1 MAMKNSDYWQ
11 GRFEQLEKAS
21 HKDAMQ
27 VYSNIEQ
34 SFIDAQRNIE
44 KQINNWY
51 VRFANN
57 NQISI
62 SEAKKWL
69 NSKELKEFKWDVNE
83 YIKYGQENE
92 MNEMWMKELENAS
105 AKYHISR
112 LEALKIQTQQT
123 LEVLFGNELDEI
135 DMMAS
140 NTYTNNYYHTMFEL
154 QKGFNVGFNIGTID
168 KNKLSKIVSKPWAID
183 EKNFSERI
191 WNNKTKMIN
200 ELHNQ
205 LTIMCIQGKS
215 PDSAI
220 KYMSKKFNTSKAQA
234 GNLVMTESAYFTQ
247 LAQKDCFND
256 LDVEK
261 YEIVATLDN
270 RTSEICQEM
279 DGQVHDMKDYQPGVT
294 APPFH
299 NYCRSTTVPYFEDD
313 YNIKDTRAARDED
326 GKTYYVEGD
335 MKYKDWYNKY
345 VVDNKELKNQTKNVK
360 IKKEPKY
367 NSFSYDKILSKYK
380 GNDELI
386 KNAFDNAEL
395 DESTYKIL
403 NNIDKLD
410 EVNIVKGKK
419 SNFGIGIY
427 ENEISMTSMK
437 DINTF
442 YHEWMHSIDYMTAY
456 KKDYATLGKDFKWI
470 SENLQEV
477 RITTANKINNTIP
490 QNLVDIMNFQRNR
503 IKNQLEESM
512 IKSGKLDK
520 IVHKTINTKY
530 SKSWNSISS
539 PTQKYII
546 DDISK
551 REMQKELNKI
561 INNDMEYKQWGCLA
575 DMYDA
580 ITSGKAT
587 NANVL
592 IAKHGEAYYSDKSIF
607 SLTKEGKNHKENTE
621 MIANF
626 GEMKLGKYKEQI
638 NWLKNND
645 KVLYDKLE
653 ETYKLIADTMGG
665 IMI

>member
-1 MAMKNSDYWQ
+1 MAKKNSDYWQ

-21 HKDAMQ
+21 HKDALTT
-27 VYSNIEQ
+27 YSHIEQ
-34 SFIDAQRNIE
+34 SFEQAQREIE
-44 KQINNWY
+44 RNINNWY
-51 VRFANN
+51 IRFANN
-57 NQISI
+57 NQITI
-62 SEAKKWL
+62 TEAKKIL
-69 NSKELKEFKWDVNE
+69 NANELKELKWDIQE

-92 MNEMWMKELENAS
+92 LNAGWMKELENAS
-105 AKYHISR
+105 AKFHISR
-112 LEALKIQTQQT
+112 LEALKLQTQQT
-123 LEVLFGNELDEI
+123 LEKLFGNELDEV
-135 DMMAS
+135 DKMTS
-140 NTYTNNYYHTMFEL
+140 NAYTNNYYHTMFEM

-168 KNKLSKIVSKPWAID
+168 ENKLSKIVSKPWAVD

-205 LTIMCIQGKS
+205 LTIMCVQGKS
-215 PDSAI
+215 PDSII

-234 GNLVMTESAYFTQ
+234 GNLVMTESAYFSS
-247 LAQKDCFND
+247 LAQKDCFKD
-256 LDVEK
+256 LDVEE
-261 YEIVATLDN
+261 YEIVATLDSH
-270 RTSEICQEM
+270 TSSICQEQ
-279 DGQVHDMKDYQPGVT
+279 DGKVYKMNDYQPGVT

-299 NYCRSTTVPYFEDD
+299 NYCRSTTVPHFNDD
-313 YNIKDTRAARDED
+313 YDIKDTRVARDEK
-326 GKTYYVEGD
+326 GNTYYVEND
-335 MKYKDWYNKY
+335 VKYKEWYQNN
-345 VVDNKELKNQTKNVK
+345 VKEDTNLKNVSKDVK
-360 IKKEPKY
+360 IKKEQKY
-367 NSFSYDKILSKYK
+367 NSFTYDKILSKYK

-456 KKDYATLGKDFKWI
+456 KKDYTTLGKDFKWI

-477 RITTANKINNTIP
+477 RIATANKINNTIP
-490 QNLVDIMNFQRNR
+490 QNLVDIMNSQRNR

-520 IVHKTINTKY
+520 LVQKTINTKY
-530 SKSWNSISS
+530 SKSWNSIGSS
-539 PTQKYII
+539 TQKYII

-575 DMYDA
+575 DIYDA

-587 NANVL
+587 NANAL

-607 SLTKEGKNHKENTE
+607 SLTKEGKNYKENTE
-621 MIANF
+621 IIANF
-626 GEMKLGKYKEQI
+626 GEMKLGRYKEQI

-645 KVLYDKLE
+645 KVFYDKLE
-653 ETYKLIADTMGG
+653 ETYKLIADIMGEL
-665 IMI
+665 

>member
-1 MAMKNSDYWQ
+1 MAKKNKEYWQ
-11 GRFEQLEKAS
+11 QRFGQLENTS
-21 HKDAMQ
+21 HQEAMT
-27 VYSNIEQ
+27 VYSRIEE
-34 SFIDAQRNIE
+34 SFYQAQREIE
-44 KQINNWY
+44 NKINSWY

-57 NQISI
+57 NEITI
-62 SEAKKWL
+62 NEAKKLL
-69 NSKELKEFKWDVNE
+69 NSNELKEFKWDVQE
-83 YIKYGQENE
+83 YIKYGHENE
-92 MNEMWMKELENAS
+92 LNEHWMKELENAS
-105 AKYHISR
+105 TKYHVSR

-123 LEVLFGNELDEI
+123 MEKLFGNELDEVDNLTKNSYI
-135 DMMAS
+135 
-140 NTYTNNYYHTMFEL
+140 NNYFHTMFEY
-154 QKGFNVGFNIGTID
+154 QKGFNVGFNVTNID
-168 KNKLSKIVSKPWAID
+168 QNKLSKIVNKPWAVD

-191 WNNKTKMIN
+191 WGNKTKLIN
-200 ELHNQ
+200 ELHNE
-205 LTIMCIQGKS
+205 LTRMCLTGKS
-215 PDSAI
+215 PDNTI
-220 KYMSKKFNTSKAQA
+220 KYLSKKFNTSKAQA
-234 GNLVMTESAYFTQ
+234 GNLVMTENAYFSQ

-270 RTSEICQEM
+270 RTSAICQEQ
-279 DGQVHDMKDYQPGVT
+279 DGKVYDMKDYQPGIT

-299 NYCRSTTVPYFEDD
+299 NYCRSTTVPYFDDD
-313 YNIKDTRAARDED
+313 YDFVGERAARDD
-326 GKTYYVEGD
+326 KGNTYYVPD
-335 MKYKDWYNKY
+335 NLKYKDWYNKY
-345 VVDNKELKNQTKNVK
+345 VVDDKELKNQTKNVK
-360 IKKEPKY
+360 MKEELKY

-410 EVNIVKGKK
+410 EVNIIKGKK

-477 RITTANKINNTIP
+477 RIATVNKINNTIP
-490 QNLVDIMNFQRNR
+490 QNLVDIMNSQRNR

-520 IVHKTINTKY
+520 IVQKTINTKY
-530 SKSWNSISS
+530 SKSWNSIGSS
-539 PTQKYII
+539 TQKYII

-607 SLTKEGKNHKENTE
+607 SLAKEGKNHKENTE

-645 KVLYDKLE
+645 NILYDKLE
-653 ETYKLIADTMGG
+653 ETYKLIADTMGEL
-665 IMI
+665 

>member
-1 MAMKNSDYWQ
+1 MAKNSDYWK
-11 GRFEQLEKAS
+11 GRFEQLEEAS
-21 HKDAMQ
+21 HKKAEA
-27 VYSNIEQ
+27 VYASIENSYIQ
-34 SFIDAQRNIE
+34 AQREIE
-44 KQINNWY
+44 SKINNWY

-57 NQISI
+57 NQITI
-62 SEAKKWL
+62 NEAKRLL
-69 NSKELKEFKWDVNE
+69 NSQELKELKWDIQE
-83 YIKYGQENE
+83 YIKYGKENRL
-92 MNEMWMKELENAS
+92 NDIWMKELENAS

-112 LEALKIQTQQT
+112 LESLKIQTQQSM
-123 LEVLFGNELDEI
+123 EVLFGNQLDEI
-135 DMMAS
+135 DKMA
-140 NTYTNNYYHTMFEL
+140 TNIYSDEYYHSCYEL
-154 QKGFNVGFNIGTID
+154 QKGFNIGWKIASID
-168 KNKLSKIVSKPWAID
+168 ENKLQKIISKPWAID
-183 EKNFSERI
+183 GKNFSERI
-191 WNNKTKMIN
+191 WGNKTKMVN

-205 LTIMCIQGKS
+205 LTIMCVQGKS
-215 PDSAI
+215 PDNAI
-220 KYMSKKFNTSKAQA
+220 KYMSKKFNTSKSQA
-234 GNLVMTESAYFTQ
+234 GNLVMTESAYFSS

-261 YEIVATLDN
+261 YENVATLDSH
-270 RTSEICQEM
+270 TSAICQDM
-279 DGQVHDMKDYQPGVT
+279 DGTVFDMNNFEPGVT

-299 NYCRSTTVPYFEDD
+299 NYCRTTTVPHFDDD
-313 YNIKDTRAARDED
+313 YDFVGERAARDD
-326 GKTYYVEGD
+326 KGNTYHVPD
-335 MKYKDWYNKY
+335 NLKYKDWYNKY
-345 VVDNKELKNQTKNVK
+345 VVDGKELKNQTKNVK
-360 IKKEPKY
+360 MKEEPKY

-395 DESTYKIL
+395 DESTYKML

-410 EVNIVKGKK
+410 EVNIIKGKK

-477 RITTANKINNTIP
+477 RIATANKINNTIP
-490 QNLVDIMNFQRNR
+490 QNLVDIMNSQRNR
-503 IKNQLEESM
+503 IKNQLEENM

-520 IVHKTINTKY
+520 IVQKTINTKY
-530 SKSWNSISS
+530 SKSWNSIGSS
-539 PTQKYII
+539 TQKYII

-607 SLTKEGKNHKENTE
+607 SLAKEGKNHKENTE

-645 KVLYDKLE
+645 NILYDKLE
-653 ETYKLIADTMGG
+653 ETYKIIADTMGEL
-665 IMI
+665 

>member
-1 MAMKNSDYWQ
+1 MAKKNKEYWQ
-11 GRFEQLEKAS
+11 GRFEQLEKTS
-21 HKDAMQ
+21 HQDAM
-27 VYSNIEQ
+27 VTYSNIEK
-34 SFIDAQRNIE
+34 SFYEAQREIE
-44 KQINNWY
+44 NKINSWY

-57 NQISI
+57 NQMTI
-62 SEAKKWL
+62 EDAKRLL
-69 NSKELKEFKWDVNE
+69 NSQELKEFKWDVQD
-83 YIKYGQENE
+83 YIKYGHENE
-92 MNEMWMKELENAS
+92 LDERWMKELENAS

-112 LEALKIQTQQT
+112 LEALKIQTQQSM
-123 LEVLFGNELDEI
+123 EVLFGNELDEV
-135 DMMAS
+135 DKLTRNS
-140 NTYTNNYYHTMFEL
+140 YTNSYFHTMFEF
-154 QKGFNVGFNIGTID
+154 QKGFNVGFDVVNID
-168 KNKLSKIVSKPWAID
+168 KNKLSKIVNKPWVID
-183 EKNFSERI
+183 ERNFSQRI
-191 WNNKTKMIN
+191 WGNKTKLIN
-200 ELHNQ
+200 ELHNE
-205 LTIMCIQGKS
+205 LTRMCLTGKS
-215 PDSAI
+215 PDNTI
-220 KYMSKKFNTSKAQA
+220 KYLSKKFNTSKAQA
-234 GNLVMTESAYFTQ
+234 GNLVMTENAYFSQ

-261 YEIVATLDN
+261 YEIVATLDSH
-270 RTSEICQEM
+270 TSEICREQ
-279 DGQVHDMKDYQPGVT
+279 DGKVYDMKDYQPGVT

-299 NYCRSTTVPYFEDD
+299 NYCRSTTVPHFDD
-313 YNIKDTRAARDED
+313 DFDLEGERAARDED
-326 GKTYYVEGD
+326 GKTYYVSD
-335 MKYKDWYNKY
+335 KLKYDDWYKKY
-345 VVDNKELKNQTKNVK
+345 VQDEPVLKNEPENAK
-360 IKKEPKY
+360 IKEEPKY
-367 NSFSYDKILSKYK
+367 TSFTYDKILSKYK

-442 YHEWMHSIDYMTAY
+442 YHEWTHSIDYMTAY

-470 SENLQEV
+470 SENLQDV
-477 RITTANKINNTIP
+477 RLVTVNKLNNTIP
-490 QNLVDIMNFQRNR
+490 QNLVDIMNTQRNR
-503 IKNQLEESM
+503 IKSQLEENM

-520 IVHKTINTKY
+520 LVQKTINTKY
-530 SKSWNSISS
+530 SKSWNSVGESM
-539 PTQKYII
+539 QKYII

-551 REMQKELNKI
+551 KEMQKELNKI
-561 INNDMEYKQWGCLA
+561 IANDSEYKQWGCLS
-575 DMYDA
+575 DIYDA

-607 SLTKEGKNHKENTE
+607 SLAKEGYNHKENTE

-638 NWLKNND
+638 DWLKNND

-653 ETYKLIADTMGG
+653 ETYKLIADTMGEL
-665 IMI
+665 